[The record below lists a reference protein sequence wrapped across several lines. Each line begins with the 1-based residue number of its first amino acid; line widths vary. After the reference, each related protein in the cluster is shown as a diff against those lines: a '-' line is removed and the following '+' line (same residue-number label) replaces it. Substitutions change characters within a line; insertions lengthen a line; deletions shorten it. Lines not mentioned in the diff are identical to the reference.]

1 MIPKVS
7 IIIPVYNVEPYL
19 NQCVQSV
26 LCQTL
31 KEIEVILVDDESP
44 DHCPTMCDAYAQQDN
59 RVKVIHKKNGGLGV
73 ARNSGLGIATGE
85 YVAFVDSDDFI
96 AHNMMEVLYNTA
108 IQYGADEVRSGV
120 IFYENGKETTRHDV
134 DKVTVFRG
142 KEEVKRFVFDYLGP
156 TPEEYRDCKYMMSVW
171 LALHSRKVIEENHIR
186 FTSERQ
192 TLSEDLVFGMEL
204 FPKMNCI
211 VCIPDCFYYYR
222 SNPESL
228 THHFSWEKY
237 KRQEAMFEAIRERLD
252 AVYSKEEYWLHYL
265 RLKFLYMRNY
275 IGQAVKSSGSLRS
288 RRKLV
293 KAMLQDKMWH
303 DLFTEYPYKR
313 LPKVKRIYFFLAKH
327 KMTSFLFI
335 ITKMM
340 KHRELTERLRRVN
353 GGVELPLA
361 KN

>member
-1 MIPKVS
+1 MTPKVS

-19 NQCVQSV
+19 DQCVQSV
-26 LCQTL
+26 LHQTL

-44 DHCPTMCDAYAQQDN
+44 DRCPAMCDAYAQQDN
-59 RVKVIHKKNGGLGV
+59 RVKVIHKKNGGLGF
-73 ARNSGLGIATGE
+73 ARNSGLDVATGK

-96 AHNMMEVLYNTA
+96 APNMMEVLYDTA

-120 IFYENGKETTRHDV
+120 IFYENGKESIRHDV

-156 TPEEYRDCKYMMSVW
+156 APEEYRDCKYMMSVW

-204 FPKMNCI
+204 FPKMDCI

-222 SNPESL
+222 KNPQSL
-228 THHFSWEKY
+228 SHHFSWEKF
-237 KRQEAMFEAIRERLD
+237 KRQEAMFKAVKTRLD
-252 AVYSKEEYWLHYL
+252 AVYPKEEYWLHFL
-265 RLKFLYMRNY
+265 RSKFLYMRNS
-275 IGQAVKSSGSLRS
+275 IATVFSTNGSLQE

-293 KAMLQDKMWH
+293 KAMLQDEMWH
-303 DLFTEYPYKR
+303 DMFSEYPYIR
-313 LPKVKRIYFFLAKH
+313 LPWVKRIYFFLAKH
-327 KMTSFLFI
+327 KMTDLLFI
-335 ITKMM
+335 ATKMM
-340 KHRELTERLRRVN
+340 KHKELAEKLRKLN
-353 GGVELPLA
+353 GGGGG
-361 KN
+361 